1 MKKWNLTIKNIYG
14 EKQTFYSSIKKR
26 EDAIIDVLSK
36 IENKQQIN
44 NIKSVDTIPLN
55 KYLKNELC

>member
-1 MKKWNLTIKNIYG
+1 MKKWNVTIKNIYG

>member
-1 MKKWNLTIKNIYG
+1 MKKWNVTIKNIYG

-44 NIKSVDTIPLN
+44 NI
-55 KYLKNELC
+55 

>member
-1 MKKWNLTIKNIYG
+1 MKKWNVTIKNIYG

-36 IENKQQIN
+36 IENKEQIN

>member
-1 MKKWNLTIKNIYG
+1 MKKWNVTIKDIYG

-55 KYLKNELC
+55 KYMKNELC